1 MHFFPLSLM
10 TSRVGRRSIA
20 VWVLTLGTFLSAAVA
35 FAADSELTPAASQ
48 AFLASHAKNPAVTVR
63 PSGLQYRILKYGFG
77 RHAGPRDTVQLS
89 YTARLING
97 VVVDGTSPGLPA
109 SVAVNGATP
118 GLSEALQLMREG
130 DHWELT
136 VPPNLA
142 FGDKGGAN
150 GVVPPGQAVIFDVT
164 LLSASSPVANAEG
177 PKDGLSIDA
186 SAREQGAH
194 WTIHQ

>member
-1 MHFFPLSLM
+1 MRLSQLSVM
-10 TSRVGRRSIA
+10 TLRTGRRSMVSA
-20 VWVLTLGTFLSAAVA
+20 LTLAVCLSPVVA

-48 AFLASHAKNPAVTVR
+48 AFLASHAKSPGVTVR
-63 PSGLQYRILKYGFG
+63 PSGLQYRVLKYGFG

-89 YTARLING
+89 FTARLING

-109 SVAVNGATP
+109 SVLVNGATP

-150 GVVPPGQAVIFDVT
+150 GVIPPSQTVIFDVT
-164 LLSASSPVANAEG
+164 LLSTSTPVTNAEG